1 MFVEEAEW
9 INARLAGLP
18 LRAGA
23 RVLDI
28 GSSTL
33 EYRTVHQP
41 HITELVHR
49 PLLER
54 GCLLTCG
61 DIKEGEGVDLVID
74 LSRGDLPASAF
85 ADPYDLVICSNIL
98 EHIVDRD
105 TFIGNVLRFCAMP
118 GYLIC
123 TVPYAFP
130 YHADP
135 IDTMYRPDTDEL
147 IRFIRQHTPGAVEA
161 AGIVRIDDASYYE
174 FRPGRILDHL
184 LLRAQRARLRWH
196 LKPLRYKVSCVLLRT
211 PANDGADP
219 HEWLGRHMAE
229 PSVSYSVRRYPRVV
243 LHD

>member
-28 GSSTL
+28 GSPTL

-41 HITELVHR
+41 HITEIVHR

-54 GCLLTCG
+54 GCLLACR
-61 DIKEGEGVDLVID
+61 DIKEGEGI
-74 LSRGDLPASAF
+74 
-85 ADPYDLVICSNIL
+85 

-118 GYLIC
+118 EYLIC
-123 TVPYAFP
+123 TVPHAFP

-135 IDTMYRPDTDEL
+135 IGPMYRPETDEL
-147 IRFIRQHTPGAVEA
+147 IRFIRQHAPGAVEA
-161 AGIVRIDDASYYE
+161 AGIVRIDDTSYYK

-184 LLRAQRARLRWH
+184 LLRARRACLRWH

-211 PANDGADP
+211 TALTRANSQAGI
-219 HEWLGRHMAE
+219 W
-229 PSVSYSVRRYPRVV
+229 
-243 LHD
+243 